1 MPNAGPTT
9 PNANMGPVSAQL
21 MVLVVVFKSVAMVSN
36 DTTNTVMVKLT
47 VKSPASKTM
56 SVAHARFSPMRRAAF
71 LTTFF
76 PRNSGHGITETSS
89 TPADSTSVESRSIY
103 NQP

>member
-1 MPNAGPTT
+1 
-9 PNANMGPVSAQL
+9 MGPVSAQL

-47 VKSPASKTM
+47 VKRPASRTM
-56 SVAHARFSPMRRAAF
+56 NVAQARFKPMRCAAF

-76 PRNSGHGITETSS
+76 PRNNGHGTIETSS
-89 TPADSTSVESRSIY
+89 TPADSTSVESRSIER
-103 NQP
+103 QP